1 MIIMEQIIKVIIF
14 AAVVVILWAVEYKV
28 VFKDLNKDI
37 SDAEKQNRECIVK
50 YAEE

>member
-14 AAVVVILWAVEYKV
+14 VAVVMILWTVEYKV
-28 VFKDLNKDI
+28 AFKNLNKDI
-37 SDAEKQNRECIVK
+37 SDAEKQSKECIVR